1 MTRAQWIKSVIDKQ
15 PVFDSK
21 EAAVE
26 AAIKANKKPGAVYE
40 VWQEPENRGG
50 RYVVASCE
58 AFEVL
63 YREKYKRIL
72 DDCMLADIERG
83 EHIPEGKRAP
93 LEGPHGVDSW
103 TSNGYGLIFDG
114 KEVEPLKTE
123 EDEDGSECR

>member
-26 AAIKANKKPGAVYE
+26 AAIKANKKPGAIYE

-50 RYVVASCE
+50 RYIVAAPE
-58 AFEVL
+58 AREVL
-63 YREKYKRIL
+63 YRAKYKQIYNSSVIE
-72 DDCMLADIERG
+72 DIKRG

-93 LEGPHGVDSW
+93 LEGPNGVDSW
-103 TSNGYGLIFDG
+103 TSNGYGLMING
-114 KEVEPLKTE
+114 RKVEPLKTE